1 MRRRESLMSETFA
14 RQEHIVV
21 NVGEEDEGGLRLI
34 TCVKAS
40 QGFDWNQGM
49 WFFLLF
55 SFSLAPS
62 LVLWYFWL

>member
-1 MRRRESLMSETFA
+1 MSETFA

-49 WFFLLF
+49 WFSLLSSIFL
-55 SFSLAPS
+55 SLS
-62 LVLWYFWL
+62 LPL